1 LLVNP
6 LGQFLYVLAT
16 GASEVSMFRISSSD
30 GSLTALNPPSAS
42 VNSAPMSMAI
52 RSDAQWLF
60 VANLNSANVSQ
71 FAITPATG
79 ALTPLPAITT
89 DNLPWGVAVK

>member
-1 LLVNP
+1 
-6 LGQFLYVLAT
+6 
-16 GASEVSMFRISSSD
+16 
-30 GSLTALNPPSAS
+30 
-42 VNSAPMSMAI
+42 MSMAI